1 MRAVKDSLHAPSG
14 EGEELE
20 DPRWT
25 RAVRGFSQGVLLRV
39 SEDKE
44 EREWTDSPSCSRN
57 AHAQKVLVRCAQ

>member
-1 MRAVKDSLHAPSG
+1 MRAVKDSLPAPSG
-14 EGEELE
+14 EGGESE

-25 RAVRGFSQGVLLRV
+25 LAVRGFSQGVLLRV

-44 EREWTDSPSCSRN
+44 ERKRPDRPSCSQN